1 MLSSITVLLLPI
13 DLTDLMLYII
23 LIKGDCWICMEL
35 MDISLDQF
43 YKFVYK
49 KLESKIPEQMLGK
62 ISVTVSYSW
71 IKTEKLYII
80 VLS

>member
-1 MLSSITVLLLPI
+1 MLSLITVLLLPI

-62 ISVTVSYSW
+62 ISVTVSYS
-71 IKTEKLYII
+71 
-80 VLS
+80 